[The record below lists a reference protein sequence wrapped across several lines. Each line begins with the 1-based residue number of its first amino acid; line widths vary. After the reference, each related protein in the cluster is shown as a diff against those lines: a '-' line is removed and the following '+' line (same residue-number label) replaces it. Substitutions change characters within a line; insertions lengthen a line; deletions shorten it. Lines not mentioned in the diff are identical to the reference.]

1 MMLSSNTQMC
11 VNRMNIGAGF
21 NLATIANVTDEN
33 FTDVQAGLL
42 GSIQNMNAA
51 LQNQQNRSE
60 ANNDSYMTAQIGNR
74 IAHLQNLSDQ
84 VNSTTNATELQ
95 GVVLIFAQTQLTNS
109 IGMKITK
116 LQQIENSMS
125 ANDTNMVTLDY
136 KIANLTA
143 LEGNI
148 NNTTSIGDLMAIMD
162 SFHPMFGMGDRPMM
176 HHIMMN
182 NMMIPNGFM
191 INYFMMNDSM
201 RNNSPMDNSTIN
213 NPF

>member
-1 MMLSSNTQMC
+1 M
-11 VNRMNIGAGF
+11 
-21 NLATIANVTDEN
+21 
-33 FTDVQAGLL
+33 
-42 GSIQNMNAA
+42 
-51 LQNQQNRSE
+51 
-60 ANNDSYMTAQIGNR
+60 
-74 IAHLQNLSDQ
+74 
-84 VNSTTNATELQ
+84 
-95 GVVLIFAQTQLTNS
+95 
-109 IGMKITK
+109 
-116 LQQIENSMS
+116 
-125 ANDTNMVTLDY
+125 TLDY

-143 LEGNI
+143 LERNI